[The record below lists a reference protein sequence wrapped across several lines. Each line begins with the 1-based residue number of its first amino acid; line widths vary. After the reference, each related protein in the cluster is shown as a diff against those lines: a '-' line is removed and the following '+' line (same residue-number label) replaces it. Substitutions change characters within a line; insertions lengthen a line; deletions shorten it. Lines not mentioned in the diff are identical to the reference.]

1 MGFLEELKLYLKE
14 KEGFDTHFSDFF
26 QKSSGD
32 SIIYIQCICP
42 VHGKCTLR
50 CKFSNIMGKN
60 KLISVMPMLRLS
72 ESQFPWD
79 STVKNVYSI
88 YNGIAGV
95 SGVANRSVNNS
106 LI

>member
-1 MGFLEELKLYLKE
+1 MKFLEELQSYLKE

-26 QKSSGD
+26 QKPSGD
-32 SIIYIQCICP
+32 GVVYIHCVCP

-50 CKFSNIMGKN
+50 CKFSDVMGENHLVSIK
-60 KLISVMPMLRLS
+60 PMLRLS

-79 STVKNVYSI
+79 STIKNVYSL
-88 YNGIAGV
+88 YSGIAGV
-95 SGVANRSVNNS
+95 GGVAHRSVNNS